1 MVGLRSAAR
10 APAVASTASRKFLRP
25 YANGGGPYPKPI
37 YEEKQSTNNAYKVE
51 IVSHKASTIKSET
64 WEWIVPGYLPKGAEV
79 HLFAGKGRGKT
90 KVCNYFNKLANEQGM
105 RVVRFNMED
114 HEASILKPTMHAA
127 GCNLEL
133 TEVVDR
139 AAIALKDGNRMPSLI
154 DFSQP
159 EYIAALK
166 ELINRFGDVG
176 LHHHRTH

>member
-1 MVGLRSAAR
+1 MRVGIKEVLEA
-10 APAVASTASRKFLRP
+10 L
-25 YANGGGPYPKPI
+25 ANGGGPYPKPI

-64 WEWIVPGYLPKGAEV
+64 WEWIVRVIYRRVLRYISSQAKAEARRR
-79 HLFAGKGRGKT
+79 FAT
-90 KVCNYFNKLANEQGM
+90 YFNKLANEQGM

-139 AAIALKDGNRMPSLI
+139 CHRFERWEPDAVI
-154 DFSQP
+154 D
-159 EYIAALK
+159 
-166 ELINRFGDVG
+166 
-176 LHHHRTH
+176 